1 MSWIVIPGFGL
12 WPLESVKRLDKTRVI
27 GQAAR
32 DFLDE
37 PAGDMS
43 DMNNRKVVGEASSMN
58 STIKLPIQVDGM
70 SLNPLLIKSLR
81 ANGGVYERNPD
92 NSWSFILDPVLRIR
106 LALKNI
112 KAPCSVPADKFVCF
126 NTVPT
131 LPLVGGF
138 THPETGFHCRSA
150 AIPVEWDVGI
160 YGEAPGVR
168 LTGMDPLADVE
179 QPSELERAQSLARQI
194 NEQIGALSGKPAK
207 WWLYTLPEVKDGK
220 PIVKIGVKGDYQPD
234 AKELKAL
241 PWAKWVALGVEINV
255 EFVPPAGSG
264 VKGAVAK
271 ITPEGGMEPSMGCV
285 EPNMGSAP
293 VDTVWPTSSPDWRTP
308 EGDATG
314 DDDPAMGSVDNPYN
328 STCPVCGLPAVGA
341 TRCIPGSYFCANR
354 HEWTPKETAANGLGQ
369 SSHGFPARWRMPSK
383 YAQPPRLR
391 DEDSGMGSAPVVAMP
406 TGMLNWDRV
415 SGYEGQ
421 SWVVKDWSGQGFL
434 DGSTTEFDDT
444 FMGDVASGAPVA
456 KGGDRTLVMGA
467 LSAAAGAAAGWMVA
481 PGGDARKGAIAG
493 AVAAG
498 IAGLIVGKLIGGAE
512 STIQAIAA
520 AKAPEPVK
528 S

>member
-1 MSWIVIPGFGL
+1 MTMVLIPGYGI
-12 WPLESVKRLDKTRVI
+12 WPLSSIKKAARGRVI
-27 GQAAR
+27 GQASR
-32 DFLDE
+32 DFLGNID
-37 PAGDMS
+37 AT
-43 DMNNRKVVGEASSMN
+43 NNRTGTRDPGGADGMT
-58 STIKLPIQVDGM
+58 STIKLPIQIGGM
-70 SLNPLLIKSLR
+70 SLNPLLINSLR
-81 ANGGVYERNPD
+81 ANGGVYERSAD
-92 NSWSFILDPVLRIR
+92 NSWSFVLDPVLRIR
-106 LALKNI
+106 LALKGI

-126 NTVPT
+126 NAVPT

-179 QPSELERAQSLARQI
+179 EPTPLGRAQFLAKKI
-194 NEQIGALSGKPAK
+194 NERIGALSGKPAK
-207 WWLYTLPEVKDGK
+207 WWLYTLPVVEDDRPVVK
-220 PIVKIGVKGDYQPD
+220 VGVKGDYQPD

-241 PWAKWVALGVEINV
+241 PWPEWVETGVAIYV
-255 EFVPPAGSG
+255 EFVPPAGSD
-264 VKGAVAK
+264 VKGTVAK
-271 ITPEGGMEPSMGCV
+271 ITPEGAMEAG
-285 EPNMGSAP
+285 MGSAP
-293 VDTVWPTSSPDWRTP
+293 VDTVWPTSSPDWRPP

-314 DDDPAMGSVDNPYN
+314 DSDPAMGSTNNPYN
-328 STCPVCGLPAVGA
+328 STCPVCGLSAAGA

-354 HEWTPKETAANGLGQ
+354 HEWTPKEATSGLGQ

-421 SWVVKDWSGQGFL
+421 PWVTKDWSGQGFL

-444 FMGDVASGAPVA
+444 FMGDAPPTGGAAPQPA
-456 KGGDRTLVMGA
+456 QTGNRTLVMGA
-467 LSAAAGAAAGWMVA
+467 LAAAAGATAGWVMA
-481 PGGDARKGAIAG
+481 PTGDPRKGAIVGGVAG
-493 AVAAG
+493 G
-498 IAGLIVGKLIGGAE
+498 LAGLIVGRLIGGAE
-512 STIQAIAA
+512 GTIRALSA
-520 AKAPEPVK
+520 AKAPGSPA